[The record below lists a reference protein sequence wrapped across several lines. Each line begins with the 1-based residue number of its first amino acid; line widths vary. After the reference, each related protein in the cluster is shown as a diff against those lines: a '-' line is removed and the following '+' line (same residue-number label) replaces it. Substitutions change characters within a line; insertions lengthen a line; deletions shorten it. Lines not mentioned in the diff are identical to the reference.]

1 VFLCTNT
8 RPDPLLQVK
17 MMTRLALALLII
29 IVTAYTLLIYEPGI
43 DLDAEV
49 EHNAASEAT
58 NSDPDPYLQDDYE
71 PALEEEKQGLQLNLA
86 YPPMSGFTYYGENLF
101 VFGTTQAYS
110 QTQVT
115 VNGEP
120 VELFDPRT
128 GNFLTMIEIPR
139 GEEFPII
146 VEATNAQETVTVERS
161 VIYPAA
167 WQPMPRQPLTT
178 HATYL
183 TPSES
188 QVIRV
193 GDTLRIAF
201 QGSPGAEAV
210 FWIGDRS
217 NQVAMTELATPT
229 GPPGE
234 GGIYIAAYTVDEK
247 LLSEPGSV
255 VARSITVAL
264 RKNGAEVTRTLP
276 GKVTVIAGPT
286 YRAIEVRK
294 EHELKKQG
302 WLHAM
307 YDGHFQLFANSLGG
321 AGYSTS
327 VVNYLVEGTRYEAV
341 GMAGSYYRVNPS
353 GNQAFLIHQDMVRVL
368 EDGGVFQPTLST
380 IELLES
386 EEKISLV
393 LSAAERFPFYI
404 EDGKDRL
411 AVKLYGL
418 SIDEDLIMPAVTGQV
433 NKLALE
439 VNAAEG
445 PDSYRLLVE
454 TGFEMAAFA
463 RRWVGTKL
471 VIDIYKPP
479 QVSAENVLKDKTIII
494 DPGHGGLDSGAI
506 GPGDIH
512 EKDVVLAMS
521 LYLRDLLVAEG
532 AKVIMTRSEDEFVNL
547 YDRPERIDQYNA
559 DLLISVHVN
568 AHAHN
573 TRATEIHGLMVLYN
587 FAHNEA
593 LAEIMLSTMEAE
605 TDLPAFR
612 TWRRNIAVLR
622 HPQIPSVLVEAG
634 YLMHPEDN
642 WHILQPAGQKKL
654 AGAMKEGIKNY
665 FLSFVE

>member
-1 VFLCTNT
+1 
-8 RPDPLLQVK
+8 
-17 MMTRLALALLII
+17 MTRLALALLII
-29 IVTAYTLLIYEPGI
+29 IVTGYMVFIYEPVTVPET
-43 DLDAEV
+43 AV
-49 EHNAASEAT
+49 EQNAATETVNNDS
-58 NSDPDPYLQDDYE
+58 SSYLQDDSE
-71 PALEEEKQGLQLNLA
+71 PVSEEEQELQLNLA
-86 YPPMSGFTYYGENLF
+86 YPPTSLFTYYGESLF

-110 QTQVT
+110 QAQVT

-120 VELFDPRT
+120 VELFDQRT
-128 GNFLTMIEIPR
+128 GNFLTMVEIPR
-139 GEEFPII
+139 GEEFPI
-146 VEATNAQETVTVERS
+146 VVAATNAQETLMVERS
-161 VIYPAA
+161 VLYPAA

-183 TPSES
+183 TPSEN

-210 FWIGDRS
+210 FWIGDRK
-217 NQVAMTELATPT
+217 NQVKMTELATPT

-234 GGIYIAAYTVDEK
+234 GGIYIASYTVDEK
-247 LLSEPGSV
+247 LLTEFGSTD
-255 VARSITVAL
+255 AKSITVAL
-264 RKNGAEVTRTLP
+264 RKDGAEVTRILP
-276 GKVTVIAGPT
+276 GKVTFILDPT
-286 YRAIEVRK
+286 YRTIEVRK
-294 EHELKKQG
+294 EYELKKQG
-302 WLHAM
+302 WLHIM
-307 YDGHFQLFANSLGG
+307 HDGHFQLFADSLGG

-341 GMAGSYYRVNPS
+341 GVAGNYYRINPYGS
-353 GNQAFLIHQDMVRVL
+353 QIYLIHQDMVQVL
-368 EDGGVFQPTLST
+368 EDNGALQPLLSAL
-380 IELLES
+380 ELLES
-386 EEKISLV
+386 EEKISMV
-393 LSAAERFPFYI
+393 FNATERFPFLI
-404 EDGKDRL
+404 EDYTDRL

-418 SIDEDLIMPAVTGQV
+418 SKTEDFIMPAMTGQV
-433 NKLALE
+433 DSMSLE
-439 VNAAEG
+439 VNSAEG
-445 PDSYRLLVE
+445 SDSFKLLVE
-454 TGFEMAAFA
+454 PGFEMAAFA

-471 VIDIYKPP
+471 VIDIYKPL
-479 QVSAENVLKDKTIII
+479 VISAENVLKDKTIII

-512 EKDVVLAMS
+512 EKDTVLAMS
-521 LYLRDLLVAEG
+521 LNLRDLLIAEG
-532 AKVIMTRSEDEFVNL
+532 AEVIMTRTEDEFVNL

-573 TRATEIHGLMVLYN
+573 ARATEIHGLMVLYN
-587 FAHNEA
+587 YAHNEA
-593 LAEIMLSTMEAE
+593 LAAIMLSTMEAE

-642 WHILQPAGQKKL
+642 WHILNPAGQKKL
-654 AGAMKEGIKNY
+654 AIAMKEGIKNY

>member
-622 HPQIPSVLVEAG
+622 HPQVPSVLVEAG

>member
-1 VFLCTNT
+1 
-8 RPDPLLQVK
+8 
-17 MMTRLALALLII
+17 MTRLALALLIL
-29 IVTAYTLLIYEPGI
+29 IVTAYMVYIYEPVTNQ
-43 DLDAEV
+43 DAVNSPDIVV
-49 EHNAASEAT
+49 EQNSAT
-58 NSDPDPYLQDDYE
+58 ETSVNDPGPYLQDDFE
-71 PALEEEKQGLQLNLA
+71 PAIEEEKQGLQLNLA
-86 YPPMSGFTYYGENLF
+86 YPPTSRFTYYGENLF

-110 QTQVT
+110 QAQVT
-115 VNGEP
+115 VNGEL

-128 GNFLTMIEIPR
+128 GNFLTMVEIPR
-139 GEEFPII
+139 GEEFPIV

-161 VIYPAA
+161 VLYPAA

-183 TPSES
+183 TPSEN

-210 FWIGDRS
+210 FWIGDRA
-217 NQVAMTELATPT
+217 NQVKMTELVTPT

-234 GGIYIAAYTVDEK
+234 GGIYIAAYTVNEK
-247 LLSEPGSV
+247 FVSETGSAA
-255 VARSITVAL
+255 ARSITVAL
-264 RKNGAEVTRTLP
+264 RKDGAEVTRTLP
-276 GKVTVIAGPT
+276 GKVTFIAGPT
-286 YRAIEVRK
+286 YRTIEVRK
-294 EHELKKQG
+294 EHELKNLG

-341 GMAGSYYRVNPS
+341 GMAGSYYRVNPY
-353 GNQAFLIHQDMVRVL
+353 GNQTFLIHKDMVRVL
-368 EDGGVFQPTLST
+368 EENGVLQPSLST
-380 IELLES
+380 VELRES

-393 LSAAERFPFYI
+393 LSATERFPFFI

-411 AVKLYGL
+411 TVKLYGL
-418 SIDEDLIMPAVTGQV
+418 SKDEDFIMPTVTGQA
-433 NKLALE
+433 NKLSLE

-445 PDSYRLLVE
+445 PDSYKLLIE
-454 TGFEMAAFA
+454 LGFDMAAFA

-471 VIDIYKPP
+471 IIDIYKPP

-532 AKVIMTRSEDEFVNL
+532 AKVIMTRTEDEFVNL

-568 AHAHN
+568 AHAQN

-587 FAHNEA
+587 YAHNEA
-593 LAEIMLSTMEAE
+593 LADIMLSTMESN

-612 TWRRNIAVLR
+612 TWRRNIAVIR
-622 HPQIPSVLVEAG
+622 HPQVPSVLVEAG

>member
-612 TWRRNIAVLR
+612 TWRSNIAVLR

-642 WHILQPAGQKKL
+642 RHILQPAGQKKL